1 MTLTAAGQAAAGAGA
16 AEPAGAI
23 QGRSPWRLAWER
35 VRRDPAA
42 VASAATIV
50 LIVVAAV
57 AAPAIAHAVGHGPDD
72 QYTDTGL
79 TVAGL
84 PVGPSHRF
92 LLGTDNLGRDLLV
105 RIAYG
110 ARISLLVGV
119 VAVAIGSVV
128 GVISGLAAGYVGGW
142 LDAVIM
148 RLWDVL
154 LAFPAILIGIAI
166 AAMLG
171 PGVTN
176 AAIALAVVSIP
187 QFSRITRASVLAE
200 KQREYV
206 QAARAIGVRSAAIA
220 WRHILPNTVSPL
232 LVQLSLAMGYAVLL
246 EAGLSFLGLGA
257 QPPEPSWGGMLN
269 ASRTYL
275 RDAPHY
281 AIFPGLALSLLLLG
295 LTFLSDALRDALD
308 PKLTHLR

>member
-1 MTLTAAGQAAAGAGA
+1 MRSFDVAAPLPGAVLGARPRAHGFLGTTLRQLVRNPAGA
-16 AEPAGAI
+16 AGLAI
-23 QGRSPWRLAWER
+23 
-35 VRRDPAA
+35 
-42 VASAATIV
+42 VASLV
-50 LIVVAAV
+50 LIAV
-57 AAPAIAHAVGHGPDD
+57 AAPLVAPYDPLEQGATELAAPSRAHP
-72 QYTDTGL
+72 
-79 TVAGL
+79 
-84 PVGPSHRF
+84 F
-92 LLGTDNLGRDLLV
+92 GTDDLGRDLLSRV
-105 RIAYG
+105 IYG

>member
-1 MTLTAAGQAAAGAGA
+1 MRSVNVSAPLQGAAPAVLPRSNGLLIVTLRHLARNPAGALGLAIVVGLVLVALAAPLIAPYDPLEQGA
-16 AEPAGAI
+16 AELAPPSPAH
-23 QGRSPWRLAWER
+23 L
-35 VRRDPAA
+35 
-42 VASAATIV
+42 
-50 LIVVAAV
+50 
-57 AAPAIAHAVGHGPDD
+57 
-72 QYTDTGL
+72 
-79 TVAGL
+79 
-84 PVGPSHRF
+84 F
-92 LLGTDNLGRDLLV
+92 GTDDLGRDLLS
-105 RIAYG
+105 RIIYG
-110 ARISLLVGV
+110 SRISLLVGV
-119 VAVAIGSVV
+119 VAVAVGSIV
-128 GVISGLAAGYVGGW
+128 GVISGLAAGYLGGW

-154 LAFPAILIGIAI
+154 LAFPAILIGIAV

-200 KQREYV
+200 KQRDYV
-206 QAARAIGVRSAAIA
+206 QAAHAAGARGVSIA

-232 LVQLSLAMGYAVLL
+232 LVQLSLAMGHAVLL
-246 EAGLSFLGLGA
+246 EAGLSFIGLGA

-275 RDAPHY
+275 RDAPYY